1 MGVTAK
7 VIAVTIVMVPVLYI
21 GACSAISFDRNRG
34 FALVKE
40 GDTEQQVIAAMGEP
54 ADREMPSNRLA
65 KYGSPEC
72 RDPCVQRL
80 WYPNYLGLVG
90 EAWSVELDAS
100 GHVVHTAH
108 IVSP

>member
-1 MGVTAK
+1 MSTAAK
-7 VIAVTIVMVPVLYI
+7 IIVGSVILVPLLYI
-21 GACSAISFDRNRG
+21 GACSAISHQRDRG
-34 FALVKE
+34 FAQVKE

-54 ADREMPSNRLA
+54 SDRETASNRLA
-65 KYGSPEC
+65 KYGLPEC
-72 RDPCVQRL
+72 QAPCVQRL
-80 WYPNYLGLVG
+80 WYLNKLGLVG